1 MKDFLFKSPTKVKF
15 GAGTSFQLYEIFEE
29 MGVKKP
35 FFVTGKHVGKTDE
48 FAKIIASLEEKGYS
62 VQLFTDTQ
70 PDPPIDVCDAA
81 AQVLKDSGCDV
92 CVAVGGGSVI
102 DTAKAMCM
110 LVTNEGSVK
119 EYLFGGSKI
128 VEKPSLPL
136 IAVPTTAGSGS
147 EVSAASVITDE
158 ENDIKLSVSHEYLMP
173 KFAVIDPL
181 QQIHM
186 PAFITATTGMDA
198 LTHAIESYVSLNANP
213 FSDAYG
219 EMAIRLIGE
228 NIRTAVHDPLNLE
241 AREKMAVA
249 STFAGTAFVN
259 GGLGAVHGISQ
270 AIGGVAHVAHGTA
283 NSMMLPFVIEKNI
296 PGNLEKFGKI
306 AKLLGENVA
315 GLSKWEA
322 AHCAISAVQK
332 LAADLRIPSKLTEV
346 GVTKEMFP
354 AIIKGT
360 MEYRL
365 LAVNPVKI
373 TEQDVEEILEKA
385 YE

>member
-1 MKDFLFKSPTKVKF
+1 M
-15 GAGTSFQLYEIFEE
+15 
-29 MGVKKP
+29 
-35 FFVTGKHVGKTDE
+35 
-48 FAKIIASLEEKGYS
+48 
-62 VQLFTDTQ
+62 
-70 PDPPIDVCDAA
+70 
-81 AQVLKDSGCDV
+81 
-92 CVAVGGGSVI
+92 I

-110 LVTNEGSVK
+110 LITNEGSVK
-119 EYLFGGSKI
+119 EYLFGGSKT
-128 VEKPSLPL
+128 VENPSLPL

-228 NIRTAVHDPLNLE
+228 NIRTAVHNPLNLE
-241 AREKMAVA
+241 AREKKAVA
-249 STFAGTAFVN
+249 STLAGTAFVN

-270 AIGGVAHVAHGTA
+270 AMGGVAHVAHGTA

-322 AHCAISAVQK
+322 AQCAITAVQK
-332 LAADLRIPSKLTEV
+332 LAADLRIPKKLTAV

>member
-15 GAGTSFQLYEIFEE
+15 GAGISFQLYEIFEE
-29 MGVKKP
+29 MGAKKP
-35 FFVTGKHVGKTDE
+35 FIVTGKHVGKTDE

-81 AQVLKDSGCDV
+81 GQVLKDSGCDV

-119 EYLFGGSKI
+119 EYLFGGSKT

-158 ENDIKLSVSHEYLMP
+158 ENDIKVSVSHEYLMP
-173 KFAVIDPL
+173 KFAIIDPL
-181 QQIHM
+181 QQLHM

-249 STFAGTAFVN
+249 STLAGTAFVN

-270 AIGGVAHVAHGTA
+270 AMGGVAHVAHGTA

-306 AKLLGENVA
+306 AALLGENVT

-322 AHCAISAVQK
+322 AQCAITAVQK
-332 LAADLRIPSKLTEV
+332 LAADLRIPKKLTEV

>member
-1 MKDFLFKSPTKVKF
+1 MAKRGGFP
-15 GAGTSFQLYEIFEE
+15 GG
-29 MGVKKP
+29 MGMP
-35 FFVTGKHVGKTDE
+35 GNMN
-48 FAKIIASLEEKGYS
+48 I
-62 VQLFTDTQ
+62 
-70 PDPPIDVCDAA
+70 
-81 AQVLKDSGCDV
+81 
-92 CVAVGGGSVI
+92 AVGGGSVI

-119 EYLFGGSKI
+119 EYLFGGSKT
-128 VEKPSLPL
+128 VENPSLPL
-136 IAVPTTAGSGS
+136 IVVPTTAGSGS

-249 STFAGTAFVN
+249 STLAGTAFVN

-270 AIGGVAHVAHGTA
+270 AMGGVAHVAHGTA
-283 NSMMLPFVIEKNI
+283 NSMMLPYVIEKNT

-306 AKLLGENVA
+306 AELLGENVT

>member
-1 MKDFLFKSPTKVKF
+1 M
-15 GAGTSFQLYEIFEE
+15 
-29 MGVKKP
+29 
-35 FFVTGKHVGKTDE
+35 
-48 FAKIIASLEEKGYS
+48 
-62 VQLFTDTQ
+62 
-70 PDPPIDVCDAA
+70 
-81 AQVLKDSGCDV
+81 LKDSGCDV

-110 LVTNEGSVK
+110 LITNEGSVK
-119 EYLFGGSKI
+119 EYLFGGSKT
-128 VEKPSLPL
+128 VENPSLPL

-173 KFAVIDPL
+173 KFAIIDPL

-228 NIRTAVHDPLNLE
+228 NIRAAVHDPLNLE

-249 STFAGTAFVN
+249 STLAGTAFVN

-270 AIGGVAHVAHGTA
+270 AMGGVAHVAHGTA

-322 AHCAISAVQK
+322 AHCAITAVQK
-332 LAADLRIPSKLTEV
+332 LAADLRIPKKLTEV

>member
-15 GAGTSFQLYEIFEE
+15 GAGISFQLYEIFEK
-29 MGVKKP
+29 MGAKKP
-35 FFVTGKHVGKTDE
+35 FIVTGKHVGKTDE

-62 VQLFTDTQ
+62 VQLFTDTH

-119 EYLFGGSKI
+119 EYLFGGSKT
-128 VEKPSLPL
+128 VENPSLPL

-173 KFAVIDPL
+173 KFAIIDPL
-181 QQIHM
+181 QQLHM

-228 NIRTAVHDPLNLE
+228 NIRTAVHDPMNLE

-249 STFAGTAFVN
+249 STLAGTAFVN

-270 AIGGVAHVAHGTA
+270 AMGGVAHIAHGTA
-283 NSMMLPFVIEKNI
+283 NSMMLPYVIEKNI
-296 PGNLEKFGKI
+296 PGNLEKFGKV
-306 AKLLGENVA
+306 AELLGENIA

-322 AHCAISAVQK
+322 AHCAIIAVQK

>member
-1 MKDFLFKSPTKVKF
+1 
-15 GAGTSFQLYEIFEE
+15 
-29 MGVKKP
+29 
-35 FFVTGKHVGKTDE
+35 
-48 FAKIIASLEEKGYS
+48 
-62 VQLFTDTQ
+62 
-70 PDPPIDVCDAA
+70 
-81 AQVLKDSGCDV
+81 
-92 CVAVGGGSVI
+92 
-102 DTAKAMCM
+102 
-110 LVTNEGSVK
+110 
-119 EYLFGGSKI
+119 
-128 VEKPSLPL
+128 
-136 IAVPTTAGSGS
+136 
-147 EVSAASVITDE
+147 
-158 ENDIKLSVSHEYLMP
+158 
-173 KFAVIDPL
+173 
-181 QQIHM
+181 
-186 PAFITATTGMDA
+186 
-198 LTHAIESYVSLNANP
+198 
-213 FSDAYG
+213 
-219 EMAIRLIGE
+219 
-228 NIRTAVHDPLNLE
+228 
-241 AREKMAVA
+241 MAVA
-249 STFAGTAFVN
+249 STLAGTAFVN

-270 AIGGVAHVAHGTA
+270 AMGGVAHVAHGTA
-283 NSMMLPFVIEKNI
+283 NSMMLPYVIEKNI

>member
-1 MKDFLFKSPTKVKF
+1 MKEFLFRSPTKVKF
-15 GAGTSFQLYEIFEE
+15 GRGASFQLDQIFEE

-35 FFVTGKHVGKTDE
+35 FIVTGKHICKTKD
-48 FAKIIASLEEKGYS
+48 FTKIVSSLKAKGYS
-62 VQLFTDTQ
+62 AQVFTDTQ
-70 PDPPIDVCDAA
+70 PDPPVEVCDTA

-119 EYLFGGSKI
+119 EYLFGGRKT
-128 VEKPSLPL
+128 VETPSLPL

-173 KFAVIDPL
+173 RFAVVDPL
-181 QQIHM
+181 QQVHM

-198 LTHAIESYVSLNANP
+198 LTHAIESYVSRNANP
-213 FSDAYG
+213 FSDAYA

-228 NIRTAVHDPLNLE
+228 NIRTAVHDPMNLE

-249 STFAGTAFVN
+249 STLAGTAFVN
-259 GGLGAVHGISQ
+259 GGLGVVHGISQ
-270 AIGGVAHVAHGTA
+270 AMGGVAHVAHGTA
-283 NSMMLPFVIEKNI
+283 NAMMLPYAIEKNI

-306 AKLLGENVA
+306 AKLLGERTE
-315 GLSKWEA
+315 GLSKRKA
-322 AHCAISAVQK
+322 AECAVTAVRN
-332 LAADLRIPSKLTEV
+332 LAKDLRIPEKLTEV
-346 GVTKEMFP
+346 GVTQEMFP
-354 AIIKGT
+354 AILKGT

-365 LAVNPVKI
+365 LAVNPVTI
-373 TEQDVEEILEKA
+373 NEEDVEEILEKA
-385 YE
+385 Y

>member
-1 MKDFLFKSPTKVKF
+1 
-15 GAGTSFQLYEIFEE
+15 

-81 AQVLKDSGCDV
+81 AQVLKDSDCDV

-119 EYLFGGSKI
+119 EYLFGGSKT
-128 VEKPSLPL
+128 VENPSLPL
-136 IAVPTTAGSGS
+136 IVVPTTAGSGS

-173 KFAVIDPL
+173 QFAVIDPL
-181 QQIHM
+181 QQLHM
-186 PAFITATTGMDA
+186 PAFITATTGTDA

-249 STFAGTAFVN
+249 STLAGTAFVN

-270 AIGGVAHVAHGTA
+270 AMGGVAHVAHGTA
-283 NSMMLPFVIEKNI
+283 NSMMLPYVIEKNI

>member
-1 MKDFLFKSPTKVKF
+1 MKDFLFRSPTKVKF
-15 GAGTSFQLYEIFEE
+15 GTGTSFQLYEIFEE

-35 FFVTGKHVGKTDE
+35 FVVTGKHVGKTDE

-70 PDPPIDVCDAA
+70 PDSPIDVCDAA

-119 EYLFGGSKI
+119 EYLFGGSKT
-128 VEKPSLPL
+128 VENPSLPL

-173 KFAVIDPL
+173 KFAIVDPL
-181 QQIHM
+181 QQLHM

-228 NIRTAVHDPLNLE
+228 NIRTAVHDPMNLE

-249 STFAGTAFVN
+249 STLAGTAFVN

-270 AIGGVAHVAHGTA
+270 AMGGVAHVAHGTA
-283 NSMMLPFVIEKNI
+283 NSMMLPYVIEKNI

-306 AKLLGENVA
+306 AELLGENVS

-322 AHCAISAVQK
+322 AHCAITAVQK
-332 LAADLRIPSKLTEV
+332 LAADLRIPKKLTEV

-373 TEQDVEEILEKA
+373 MEQDVEKILEKA

>member
-15 GAGTSFQLYEIFEE
+15 GAGISFQLYEIFEE
-29 MGVKKP
+29 MGAKKP

-119 EYLFGGSKI
+119 EYLFGGSKT
-128 VEKPSLPL
+128 VENPSLPL
-136 IAVPTTAGSGS
+136 IVVPTTAGSGS

-181 QQIHM
+181 QQLHM

-228 NIRTAVHDPLNLE
+228 NIRTAVHNPLNLE
-241 AREKMAVA
+241 ARCWNCLCQWRSGRGAWNLAGNGRCGARRAWNRQFHDASVCDREKYPRKSGKVWKNR
-249 STFAGTAFVN
+249 GTAWRKC
-259 GGLGAVHGISQ
+259 HRPQ
-270 AIGGVAHVAHGTA
+270 
-283 NSMMLPFVIEKNI
+283 
-296 PGNLEKFGKI
+296 
-306 AKLLGENVA
+306 
-315 GLSKWEA
+315 
-322 AHCAISAVQK
+322 
-332 LAADLRIPSKLTEV
+332 
-346 GVTKEMFP
+346 
-354 AIIKGT
+354 
-360 MEYRL
+360 
-365 LAVNPVKI
+365 
-373 TEQDVEEILEKA
+373 
-385 YE
+385 

>member
-15 GAGTSFQLYEIFEE
+15 GAGISFQLYEIFEE
-29 MGVKKP
+29 MGAKKP

-119 EYLFGGSKI
+119 EYLFGGSKT
-128 VEKPSLPL
+128 VENPSLPL
-136 IAVPTTAGSGS
+136 IVVPTTAGSGS

-181 QQIHM
+181 QQLHM

-228 NIRTAVHDPLNLE
+228 NIRTAVHNPLNLE

-249 STFAGTAFVN
+249 STLA
-259 GGLGAVHGISQ
+259 
-270 AIGGVAHVAHGTA
+270 GTA
-283 NSMMLPFVIEKNI
+283 NSMMLPYVIEKNT

-306 AKLLGENVA
+306 AELLGENVT

-346 GVTKEMFP
+346 GVTKEMFS

>member
-1 MKDFLFKSPTKVKF
+1 MKDFLFRSPTKVKF
-15 GAGTSFQLYEIFEE
+15 GTGTSFQLYEIFEE

-35 FFVTGKHVGKTDE
+35 FVVTGKHVGKTDE

-70 PDPPIDVCDAA
+70 PDPSIDVCDAA

-119 EYLFGGSKI
+119 EYLFGGSKT
-128 VEKPSLPL
+128 VENPSLPL

-173 KFAVIDPL
+173 QFAIIDPL

-228 NIRTAVHDPLNLE
+228 NIRTAVHDPMNLE

-249 STFAGTAFVN
+249 STLAGTAFVN

-270 AIGGVAHVAHGTA
+270 AMGGVAHVAHGTA
-283 NSMMLPFVIEKNI
+283 NSMMLPYVIEKNI

-322 AHCAISAVQK
+322 AHCAITAVQK
-332 LAADLRIPSKLTEV
+332 LAADLRIPKKLTEV

>member
-1 MKDFLFKSPTKVKF
+1 M
-15 GAGTSFQLYEIFEE
+15 AA
-29 MGVKKP
+29 KKP
-35 FFVTGKHVGKTDE
+35 FIVTGKHVGKTDE

-119 EYLFGGSKI
+119 EYLFGGSKT
-128 VEKPSLPL
+128 VENPSLPL

-228 NIRTAVHDPLNLE
+228 NIRTAVHDPMNLA

-249 STFAGTAFVN
+249 EHTCRDRFCQWRSGRGAWNLAGNGRCGARCSWNRQFHDASICNREKYSGKSGKVWKDCKTAWRKC
-259 GGLGAVHGISQ
+259 HRPQ
-270 AIGGVAHVAHGTA
+270 
-283 NSMMLPFVIEKNI
+283 
-296 PGNLEKFGKI
+296 
-306 AKLLGENVA
+306 
-315 GLSKWEA
+315 
-322 AHCAISAVQK
+322 
-332 LAADLRIPSKLTEV
+332 
-346 GVTKEMFP
+346 
-354 AIIKGT
+354 
-360 MEYRL
+360 
-365 LAVNPVKI
+365 
-373 TEQDVEEILEKA
+373 
-385 YE
+385 

>member
-1 MKDFLFKSPTKVKF
+1 
-15 GAGTSFQLYEIFEE
+15 
-29 MGVKKP
+29 
-35 FFVTGKHVGKTDE
+35 
-48 FAKIIASLEEKGYS
+48 
-62 VQLFTDTQ
+62 
-70 PDPPIDVCDAA
+70 
-81 AQVLKDSGCDV
+81 
-92 CVAVGGGSVI
+92 
-102 DTAKAMCM
+102 
-110 LVTNEGSVK
+110 
-119 EYLFGGSKI
+119 
-128 VEKPSLPL
+128 
-136 IAVPTTAGSGS
+136 
-147 EVSAASVITDE
+147 
-158 ENDIKLSVSHEYLMP
+158 MP
-173 KFAVIDPL
+173 KFAIIDPL

-228 NIRTAVHDPLNLE
+228 NIRTAVHDPMNLE

-249 STFAGTAFVN
+249 STLAGTAFVN

-270 AIGGVAHVAHGTA
+270 AMGGVAHVAHGTA
-283 NSMMLPFVIEKNI
+283 NSMMLPYVIEKNI

-306 AKLLGENVA
+306 AELLGENVA

-322 AHCAISAVQK
+322 AHCAIIAVQK

-373 TEQDVEEILEKA
+373 TEQDVEEILEKT

>member
-15 GAGTSFQLYEIFEE
+15 GAGISFQLYEIFEE

-70 PDPPIDVCDAA
+70 PDPSIDVCDAA
-81 AQVLKDSGCDV
+81 AQVLKDSDCDV

-119 EYLFGGSKI
+119 EYLFGGSKT
-128 VEKPSLPL
+128 VENPSLPL
-136 IAVPTTAGSGS
+136 IVVPTTAGSGS

-249 STFAGTAFVN
+249 STLAGTAFVN

-270 AIGGVAHVAHGTA
+270 AMGGVAHVAHGTA
-283 NSMMLPFVIEKNI
+283 NSMMLPYVIEKNT

-306 AKLLGENVA
+306 AELLGENVT

>member
-15 GAGTSFQLYEIFEE
+15 GAGISFQLYEIFEE

-70 PDPPIDVCDAA
+70 PDPSIDVCDAA
-81 AQVLKDSGCDV
+81 AQVLKDSDCDV

-119 EYLFGGSKI
+119 EYLFGGSKT
-128 VEKPSLPL
+128 VENPSLPL
-136 IAVPTTAGSGS
+136 IVVPTTAGSGS

-173 KFAVIDPL
+173 KFAVINPL

-249 STFAGTAFVN
+249 STLAGTAFVN

-270 AIGGVAHVAHGTA
+270 AMGGVAHVAHGTA
-283 NSMMLPFVIEKNI
+283 NSMMLPYVIEKNT

-306 AKLLGENVA
+306 AELLGENVT